1 MNNLRT
7 YILENKDS
15 FKQEHYI
22 AMCQI
27 INNIPVSYD
36 IPDRHPLVRSD
47 RVVSPMRR
55 YTISFQEWEIIKH
68 HIIGNDYY
76 NGMSQPLFNY
86 LYSLFENTEWVQT
99 FFTFPNCLTS
109 IERQR
114 FHIMGNI
121 DNFYSHT
128 YDNKLNIII
137 N

>member
-27 INNIPVSYD
+27 ISD
-36 IPDRHPLVRSD
+36 IPINDMPIRQPLVRSD
-47 RVVSPMRR
+47 RVITPMRR
-55 YTISFQEWEIIKH
+55 YTISLQEWEFIKY
-68 HIIGNDYY
+68 HISGNDYH
-76 NGMSQPLFNY
+76 NGMSQPLFNC
-86 LYSLFENTEWVQT
+86 LYGLFENTEWVQT
-99 FFTFPNCLTS
+99 FFTFPDCLTWN
-109 IERQR
+109 ERQR

-128 YDNKLNIII
+128 YQNKLTIII